1 MRLNSGRWKVGRG
14 GTIMEQ
20 PHVNVDISGVEKLA
34 EVTQEET
41 EKILSYDEIELLKPI
56 TRLHKSIFRQTEYLS
71 DQLTKKLHHLE
82 DYNSPIDDEAL
93 KLAAVTADFYKLLI
107 QSPSIGAAVKEI
119 VSEGHKS

>member
-1 MRLNSGRWKVGRG
+1 MNEL
-14 GTIMEQ
+14 
-20 PHVNVDISGVEKLA
+20 
-34 EVTQEET
+34 
-41 EKILSYDEIELLKPI
+41 DEIKLLNPV
-56 TRLHKSIFRQTEYLS
+56 TLLQKSIFRQTEYLS

-82 DYNSPIDDEAL
+82 DFNSPIDDEAL

>member
-1 MRLNSGRWKVGRG
+1 METKASGEVLSPIVKL
-14 GTIMEQ
+14 
-20 PHVNVDISGVEKLA
+20 EKDLYLQ
-34 EVTQEET
+34 TQ
-41 EKILSYDEIELLKPI
+41 
-56 TRLHKSIFRQTEYLS
+56 HLS

>member
-1 MRLNSGRWKVGRG
+1 
-14 GTIMEQ
+14 MEQ

-34 EVTQEET
+34 EVTQEEP

-71 DQLTKKLHHLE
+71 EQLTERLHHLE
-82 DYNSPIDDEAL
+82 DYNSPIDEETIRL
-93 KLAAVTADFYKLLI
+93 TEVTIEFYNLLI
-107 QSPSIGAAVKEI
+107 KSPSISAVVKEI

>member
-1 MRLNSGRWKVGRG
+1 
-14 GTIMEQ
+14 MEQ

-41 EKILSYDEIELLKPI
+41 EKILSYYEIELLKPI
-56 TRLHKSIFRQTEYLS
+56 THLHKSIFRQTEYLS
-71 DQLTKKLHHLE
+71 EQLTKKLHHLE